1 MREYFPSPPPDT
13 GSSDYGFGAGLS
25 RPMMN
30 SFGPSGERLEGSV
43 GMYKLPKYRTLP
55 WQPWNRLKG
64 METELPPEMQNVP
77 DIPRGS
83 DQYRQWLEARDEWER
98 YLRGEEY
105 GNINQEEREKQL
117 ALYEIRKEIQREAKV
132 AEEAER
138 AERIRRIKENAR
150 RRLKGLKS
158 LEQEEWDAKQRA
170 DADEQEARAERDA
183 AKKRKLEIEK
193 EEKEK
198 LAEAKRIEEER
209 KKEEQK
215 EKQRMEIERMRE
227 IGERTRRELEEQHRQ
242 ALARHYQIVY
252 GRSF

>member
-1 MREYFPSPPPDT
+1 MREYFPSPIPDT
-13 GSSDYGFGAGLS
+13 GSSDYGFGSGSS

-117 ALYEIRKEIQREAKV
+117 ALYELRKEIQREAKV

-138 AERIRRIKENAR
+138 AERIRRVKENAR

-158 LEQEEWDAKQRA
+158 LEQEE
-170 DADEQEARAERDA
+170 QEARQ
-183 AKKRKLEIEK
+183 
-193 EEKEK
+193 
-198 LAEAKRIEEER
+198 IEEQSKAELAKQEEARRFREEMDYIQNLGARGMNYPGSVPVQNTNITRDPSGRIIGYTTR
-209 KKEEQK
+209 K
-215 EKQRMEIERMRE
+215 
-227 IGERTRRELEEQHRQ
+227 
-242 ALARHYQIVY
+242 
-252 GRSF
+252 